1 MGDVN
6 PTELRSPRPAQ
17 PTSRMYGD
25 ISDEHLYSMWGMTT
39 GYDTTRTQSDRSADI
54 EILRSTLLQ
63 EQNRFKELEL
73 KNKETALK
81 LKEKNK
87 QFEDLLKRSNA
98 GLSVNWG
105 RLNRDECPVCSEEW
119 NDDSNVFIMSCCKNI
134 LHVEC
139 NAAVASQYC
148 MFCREKK

>member
-1 MGDVN
+1 
-6 PTELRSPRPAQ
+6 
-17 PTSRMYGD
+17 
-25 ISDEHLYSMWGMTT
+25 MWGMTT

-105 RLNRDECPVCSEEW
+105 G
-119 NDDSNVFIMSCCKNI
+119 
-134 LHVEC
+134 
-139 NAAVASQYC
+139 
-148 MFCREKK
+148 